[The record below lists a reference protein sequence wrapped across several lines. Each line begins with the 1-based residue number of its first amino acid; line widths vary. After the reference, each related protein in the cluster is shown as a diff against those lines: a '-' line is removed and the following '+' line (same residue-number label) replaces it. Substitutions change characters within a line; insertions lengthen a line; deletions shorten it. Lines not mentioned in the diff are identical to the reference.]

1 MTEPHSLINLGELA
15 KPATVLIE
23 KISEAIGGLFRP
35 WQVRRV
41 AQAEA
46 EAEKIRAVA
55 QIEISEF
62 QERALRR
69 FFVEEANK
77 QANMESITRKA
88 LEDVKEDA
96 RPKDVENDWIT
107 NFFDKCRLVSD
118 EEMQVLWGKIL
129 AGQANK
135 PGSFSTRTVNLVGSL
150 DKFDAILF
158 TQLCSFLW
166 EFGVMTPLI
175 YNVEDQVYKNNGIKY
190 TKLLHLDD
198 IGLVTFQSLAGFQRL
213 GLPQDVTLS
222 YYGQPINLHFKK
234 QKDNEMEI
242 GHVVLTHSGIELAAI
257 CEAKPVPEFPD
268 YVVET
273 WGRKGYVAS
282 SPWPKAWAVG

>member
-1 MTEPHSLINLGELA
+1 MPDPYALINLGELA

-23 KISEAIGGLFRP
+23 KISEAIGGIFRP
-35 WQVRRV
+35 WQIRRV

-46 EAEKIRAVA
+46 EAEKIGAVA
-55 QIEISEF
+55 QIEISEI

-96 RPKDVENDWIT
+96 RPKEVENDWIT

-135 PGSFSTRTVNLVGSL
+135 PGSFSTRTVNLNP
-150 DKFDAILF
+150 A
-158 TQLCSFLW
+158 
-166 EFGVMTPLI
+166 
-175 YNVEDQVYKNNGIKY
+175 
-190 TKLLHLDD
+190 
-198 IGLVTFQSLAGFQRL
+198 
-213 GLPQDVTLS
+213 
-222 YYGQPINLHFKK
+222 
-234 QKDNEMEI
+234 
-242 GHVVLTHSGIELAAI
+242 
-257 CEAKPVPEFPD
+257 
-268 YVVET
+268 
-273 WGRKGYVAS
+273 
-282 SPWPKAWAVG
+282 